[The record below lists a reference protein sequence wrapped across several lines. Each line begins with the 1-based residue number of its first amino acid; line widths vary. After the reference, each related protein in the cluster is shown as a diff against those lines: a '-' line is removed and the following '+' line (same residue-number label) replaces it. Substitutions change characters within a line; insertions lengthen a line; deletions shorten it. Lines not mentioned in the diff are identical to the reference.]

1 MASNFACCQFPDSLL
16 VEEVVAVIYLAEK
29 TVAEGVAFAWV
40 AEEADAVGSLEA
52 QEGVEEEEAGP

>member
-1 MASNFACCQFPDSLL
+1 M
-16 VEEVVAVIYLAEK
+16 AVIYLAER